1 MKETQENLNQKRMKQ
16 KGKVEGLHK
25 NKKEQGITLIALV
38 VTIVVLLILA
48 GITINMLFSNGGI
61 FKTAQDAANE
71 WNQAVINE
79 QADLDNLTEQIENL
93 VNGQVG
99 GDSGTEDSTKGPNG
113 KPLVDT
119 IVEIQTERNVEA
131 EDKYGNPV
139 VVPKGFK
146 VVVDETTNNA
156 TTVPEGIVI
165 EDNNYNQFVWI
176 PTGMYKVDE
185 SGATKTNELTR
196 RQWGTTANTVQEPT
210 PITSDE
216 AASGYNGAVYFGEGD
231 TRSVAH
237 DTIANFLNS
246 AKPTS
251 EGGNGGFYIGRYEQ
265 GEENVCKAGV
275 NAYSSV
281 TRDTAKTQAEA
292 MYTDKEQYGVTSE
305 LISSYAWDTA
315 LNFIC
320 QNSEYGYTLATTT
333 EDIYG
338 NIGTNNKTQTGG
350 TPADCYSNIYD
361 ILGNC
366 QEWTTEYSSYTF
378 DVLVNPCVLRGSSFI
393 GNPTYTAFRMNTAID
408 YSYSTDISFR
418 LSLYV

>member
-1 MKETQENLNQKRMKQ
+1 MKETQEKLNKKIMKQ
-16 KGKVEGLHK
+16 KKFRRK
-25 NKKEQGITLIALV
+25 NEIGITLIALV
-38 VTIVVLLILA
+38 VTIVILLILS
-48 GITINMLFSNGGI
+48 GVTINMLLGENGI
-61 FKTAQDAANE
+61 IRTAQEAKNTWEDA
-71 WNQAVINE
+71 ITNE
-79 QADLDNLTEQIENL
+79 QEEIQNL
-93 VNGQVG
+93 VNELNNIMNEEG
-99 GDSGTEDSTKGPNG
+99 GSGGEEPEDPNKGPNG
-113 KPLVDT
+113 KPLVET
-119 IVEIQTERNVEA
+119 VTEIQEGSNLEA

-156 TTVPEGIVI
+156 TTVAEGIVI
-165 EDNNYNQFVWI
+165 EDINGNQFVWI
-176 PTGMYKVDE
+176 PTGTYKVDE
-185 SGATKTNELTR
+185 SGTTKTNELTR

-210 PITSDE
+210 PLTGDE
-216 AASGYNGAVYFGEGD
+216 VANGFEGAFYFGEGD

-246 AKPTS
+246 AKVVE

-265 GEENVCKAGV
+265 GEGNVCKAGV
-275 NAYSSV
+275 NTYVNV

-320 QNSEYGYTLATTT
+320 QNSEHGYTLATTT
-333 EDIYG
+333 EDTYG

-350 TPADCYSNIYD
+350 YPADCYSNIYD
-361 ILGNC
+361 FLGNC
-366 QEWTTEYSSYTF
+366 TEWTTEYSSSTSSSGAY
-378 DVLVNPCVLRGSSFI
+378 PCVLRG
-393 GNPTYTAFRMNTAID
+393 GNCYYSDSYAAIRNNSAAD
-408 YSYSTDISFR
+408 GSGTTLSFR